1 MSHDS
6 QLLRA
11 DQFDWMALALE
22 QARRGLESGEAPI
35 GSVVLRRSGELMG
48 AAYNTCLSSGNPT
61 AHAEMNA
68 FASAAGKFEHADD
81 LLLVTTLEP
90 CVMCTGAAMQV
101 GVTRIIYGLQA
112 PADAGTGRVS
122 PPTSPGATNPTVVG
136 DVRAD
141 ESRAIF
147 LEWMK
152 KHSGDASRSTQR
164 KFIEQLLAL
173 TDHAISSNTRNGAA
187 AR

>member
-1 MSHDS
+1 MSHEP
-6 QLLRA
+6 QLLR
-11 DQFDWMALALE
+11 DDVIDWMGLALE
-22 QARRGLESGEAPI
+22 QARLGLESGEAPI
-35 GSVVLRRSGELMG
+35 GSVVLQRSGELMG

-68 FASAAGKFEHADD
+68 FASAAGKFEHAHD
-81 LLLVTTLEP
+81 LFLVTTLEP
-90 CVMCTGAAMQV
+90 CVMCTGAAMQA
-101 GVTRIIYGLQA
+101 GVTRIIYGLKA

-147 LEWMK
+147 VEWMK
-152 KHSGDASRSTQR
+152 MHAGDASRNGQR
-164 KFIEQLLAL
+164 EFIEQLLAS
-173 TDHAISSNTRNGAA
+173 TDFAASGNTRNGAA
-187 AR
+187 VR